1 MGLGRELVNFFT
13 MNPKISLFFFQGGG
27 GAGRVSEVSLQ
38 RIRI

>member
-13 MNPKISLFFFQGGG
+13 MNPKISFFFSGGG